1 MAAKL
6 DRTAPPPAGE
16 LRPFRFPA
24 FVKRPIPGGPT
35 VYASRVAGVPLVSLE
50 LSARAGAH
58 HDPVE
63 RAGLATFTA
72 SVIDEGTRH
81 RDSLEI
87 AAWMERLGGY
97 LVSAADWDTGYV
109 AAAMLTQNVDSGLE
123 LLAEIALTPTFPEKE
138 IERIRRQ
145 RLAELMRRGFDP
157 GAQADDR
164 LSEAIYGGTPYSSPL
179 LGRVESLSALDRDEV
194 VAFYERHYSLA
205 GSTVIAVGDLDP
217 DDIVRRIEEVL
228 VARPGQK
235 PTHASSPAL
244 APIPPPIQP
253 APLEGISVHIIDRPG
268 AAQTELRL
276 GHAGVPRTHPEW
288 FPLNV
293 LNMVLGGKFTSRINL
308 NLRERHS
315 YTYGANSRFSGRLG
329 PGPFV
334 VDTAVATEAA
344 GAATREVLGELRR
357 IREEPVEPSEL
368 EETLSYMIGIYPYTL
383 QTVGDVA
390 KRLEILS
397 VYGLPDDHYD
407 TYLERLAAVTR
418 EDLLKGA
425 REHLHPDRIAVVA
438 VGPADVLLPQ
448 LEGIGEVTVHRRE
461 PELAAV

>member
-1 MAAKL
+1 MAGRP
-6 DRTAPPPAGE
+6 DRSAPPPGGE
-16 LRPFRFPA
+16 IRPFRFPP

-35 VYASRVAGVPLVSLE
+35 VYACRLAGVPLVSLE
-50 LSARAGAH
+50 LSVRAGAH
-58 HDPVE
+58 HDPLD

-72 SVIDEGTRH
+72 SVIDEGTRQ

-109 AAAMLTQNVDSGLE
+109 AAAMLTQNVDSGLD

-138 IERIRRQ
+138 IERIRQQ
-145 RLAELMRRGFDP
+145 RLAELMRRGYDP

-164 LSEAIYGGTPYSSPL
+164 LSEVIYGGTPYGSPL
-179 LGRVESLSALDRDEV
+179 LGRVESLTALDRDAL
-194 VAFYERHYSLA
+194 VAFYESHYSLA
-205 GSTVIAVGDLDP
+205 GSIVVAVGDLDP
-217 DDIVRRIEEVL
+217 DDMVRRIEEAL
-228 VARPGQK
+228 VPRPGQG
-235 PTHASSPAL
+235 PAPEP
-244 APIPPPIQP
+244 APIQP
-253 APLEGISVHIIDRPG
+253 VPLEGISIHIVDRPG

-293 LNMVLGGKFTSRINL
+293 LNMLLGGKFTSRINL

-334 VDTAVATEAA
+334 VDTAVATEST

-357 IREEPVEPSEL
+357 IREEPVEPQEL
-368 EETLSYMIGIYPYTL
+368 EETLSYMIGVYPYTL

-397 VYGLPDDHYD
+397 VYGLPDDYYD
-407 TYLERLAAVTR
+407 TYTDRLAAVTR
-418 EDLLKGA
+418 EDLLEGA
-425 REHLHPDRIAVVA
+425 RGHLHPDRIAVVA
-438 VGPADVLLPQ
+438 VGPAEELVPQ

-461 PELAAV
+461 PELAEV

>member
-1 MAAKL
+1 MMMNEVI
-6 DRTAPPPAGE
+6 RTAPPPAGE

-24 FVKRPIPGGPT
+24 FVKRPVPGGPT

-72 SVIDEGTRH
+72 SLIDEGTRR

-109 AAAMLTQNVDSGLE
+109 AAAMLTQHVGSGLD

-138 IERIRRQ
+138 IERIRQQ

-164 LSEAIYGGTPYSSPL
+164 LAEVIYGGTPYSIPL
-179 LGRVESLSALDRDEV
+179 LGSVESLAALDRDAL

-217 DDIVRRIEEVL
+217 EEMVRRIEEAL
-228 VARPGQK
+228 VPRPGQG
-235 PTHASSPAL
+235 PAPEAPAIRPAL
-244 APIPPPIQP
+244 
-253 APLEGISVHIIDRPG
+253 LDGISVRIVDRPG
-268 AAQTELRL
+268 AVQTELRL

-315 YTYGANSRFSGRLG
+315 YTYGANSRFLGRLG

-334 VDTAVATEAA
+334 VDTAVATESV

-357 IREEPVEPSEL
+357 IREEPVEPQEL
-368 EETLSYMIGIYPYTL
+368 EETLSYMIGVYPYTL

-390 KRLEILS
+390 KRLEILA
-397 VYGLPDDHYD
+397 VYGLPDDYYD

-438 VGPADVLLPQ
+438 VGPADELVPQ

>member
-1 MAAKL
+1 MAAIMTREM
-6 DRTAPPPAGE
+6 DRTSPPPAGE

-24 FVKRPIPGGPT
+24 FVKRSLPGGLT
-35 VYASRVAGVPLVSLE
+35 VYAARLAGVPLFSLE

-58 HDPVE
+58 RDPVE
-63 RAGLATFTA
+63 QAGLATFTA
-72 SVIDEGTRH
+72 SVIDEGTRR
-81 RDSLEI
+81 RDSMEI

-109 AAAMLTQNVDSGLE
+109 AVAMLAQHLDAGLG

-138 IERIRRQ
+138 IERLRQQ
-145 RLAELMRRGFDP
+145 RLAELMRRGYDP

-164 LSEAIYGGTPYSSPL
+164 LAEVIYGGTPYSAPL
-179 LGRVESLSALDRDEV
+179 LGREESLRTLDRDALL
-194 VAFYERHYSLA
+194 AFYDHHYSLA
-205 GSTVIAVGDLDP
+205 GATVIAVGDLDP
-217 DDIVRRIEEVL
+217 EDAVRRIEASL
-228 VARPGQK
+228 APRPGQE
-235 PTHASSPAL
+235 PAAA
-244 APIPPPIQP
+244 APAIRP
-253 APLEGISVHIIDRPG
+253 APLAGISVHIVDRPG
-268 AAQTELRL
+268 SSQTELRL

-334 VDTAVATEAA
+334 VDTAVATEST
-344 GAATREVLGELRR
+344 GAATKEVLGELRR
-357 IREEPVEPSEL
+357 IREEPVEVQEL
-368 EETLSYMIGIYPYTL
+368 EETLSYMIGVYPYTL
-383 QTVGDVA
+383 QSVGDVA

-397 VYGLPDDHYD
+397 VYGLPDDYYD
-407 TYLERLAAVTR
+407 TYLDRLAAVTR
-418 EDLLKGA
+418 EDLLNGA

-438 VGPADVLLPQ
+438 VGPADELVPQ
-448 LEGIGEVTVHRRE
+448 FDGVGEVTVYRRE
-461 PELAAV
+461 PEPAAV

>member
-1 MAAKL
+1 MMTEVI
-6 DRTAPPPAGE
+6 RTAPPPAGE

-24 FVKRPIPGGPT
+24 FVKRSLPGGLT
-35 VYASRVAGVPLVSLE
+35 VYAARMAGVPLFSLE

-58 HDPVE
+58 RDPVE
-63 RAGLATFTA
+63 QAGLATFTA
-72 SVIDEGTRH
+72 SVIDEGTRR
-81 RDSLEI
+81 RDSMEI
-87 AAWMERLGGY
+87 AAWLERLGGY
-97 LVSAADWDTGYV
+97 LVSAADWDTGFV
-109 AAAMLTQNVDSGLE
+109 VVAMLAQHLDAGLG

-138 IERIRRQ
+138 IERIRQQ
-145 RLAELMRRGFDP
+145 RLAELMRRGYDP

-164 LSEAIYGGTPYSSPL
+164 LAEVIYGGTPYSAPL
-179 LGRVESLSALDRDEV
+179 LGRVESLRTLDRDALL
-194 VAFYERHYSLA
+194 AFYDRHYSLA
-205 GSTVIAVGDLDP
+205 GATVIAVGDLDP
-217 DDIVRRIEEVL
+217 EDAVRRIEESL
-228 VARPGQK
+228 APRPGQE
-235 PTHASSPAL
+235 PAPA
-244 APIPPPIQP
+244 APAIRP
-253 APLEGISVHIIDRPG
+253 APLAGISIHIVDRPG
-268 AAQTELRL
+268 SAQTELRL

-334 VDTAVATEAA
+334 VDTAVATEST

-357 IREEPVEPSEL
+357 IREEPVEIQEL
-368 EETLSYMIGIYPYTL
+368 EETLSYMIGVYPYTL
-383 QTVGDVA
+383 QSMGDVA

-397 VYGLPDDHYD
+397 TYGLPDDYYD

-438 VGPADVLLPQ
+438 VGPADELVPQ
-448 LEGIGEVTVHRRE
+448 FEGVGEVTVYRRE
-461 PELAAV
+461 PEPAAVASSD

>member
-6 DRTAPPPAGE
+6 DRTSPPPAGE

-35 VYASRVAGVPLVSLE
+35 VYASRVAGFPLVSLE
-50 LSARAGAH
+50 LSSRAGAH

-72 SVIDEGTRH
+72 SVIDEGTRQ

-109 AAAMLTQNVDSGLE
+109 AAAMLTQNVDAGLE

-145 RLAELMRRGFDP
+145 RLAEMMRRGFDP

-164 LSEAIYGGTPYSSPL
+164 LSEVIYGGTSYSSPL
-179 LGRVESLSALDRDEV
+179 LGRVESLSALDRDAL

-217 DDIVRRIEEVL
+217 DGIVRRIEEAL
-228 VARPGQK
+228 VARPGQE
-235 PTHASSPAL
+235 PAPQ
-244 APIPPPIQP
+244 APPIHP
-253 APLEGISVHIIDRPG
+253 VPLDGISVHIVDRPG

-315 YTYGANSRFSGRLG
+315 YTYGATSRFSGRLG

-334 VDTAVATEAA
+334 VDTAVATESA

-357 IREEPVEPSEL
+357 IREEPVEPYEL
-368 EETLSYMIGIYPYTL
+368 EETLSYMIGVYPYTL
-383 QTVGDVA
+383 QTMGDVA

-397 VYGLPDDHYD
+397 VYGLPDDYYD

-418 EDLLKGA
+418 EDLLQGA
-425 REHLHPDRIAVVA
+425 RGHLHPDRIAIVA
-438 VGPADVLLPQ
+438 VGPADVLVPQ

>member
-1 MAAKL
+1 MAVKL

-35 VYASRVAGVPLVSLE
+35 VYASRVAGIPLVSLE
-50 LSARAGAH
+50 LSSRAGAH

-63 RAGLATFTA
+63 RPGLATFTA
-72 SVIDEGTRH
+72 SLIDEGTRH
-81 RDSLEI
+81 RGSLEI

-145 RLAELMRRGFDP
+145 RLAELMRRGYDP

-164 LSEAIYGGTPYSSPL
+164 LSEVIYGGTPYASPL
-179 LGRVESLSALDRDEV
+179 LGRVESLSVVDRDAL

-217 DDIVRRIEEVL
+217 DDIVHRIEEAL
-228 VARPGQK
+228 VARPGQE
-235 PTHASSPAL
+235 
-244 APIPPPIQP
+244 P
-253 APLEGISVHIIDRPG
+253 APAASPIHPVPLDGVSIHIVDRPG

-288 FPLNV
+288 VPLNV

-334 VDTAVATEAA
+334 VDTAVATESA
-344 GAATREVLGELRR
+344 GAATREVLGELQR
-357 IREEPVEPSEL
+357 IREEPVEPYEL
-368 EETLSYMIGIYPYTL
+368 EETLSYMIGVYPYTL
-383 QTVGDVA
+383 QTMGDVA

-407 TYLERLAAVTR
+407 TYLDRLAAVTR

-425 REHLHPDRIAVVA
+425 RGHLHPDRIAIVA
-438 VGPADVLLPQ
+438 VGPADVLVPQ
-448 LEGIGEVTVHRRE
+448 LEGIGEVTVRRRE

>member
-1 MAAKL
+1 
-6 DRTAPPPAGE
+6 
-16 LRPFRFPA
+16 
-24 FVKRPIPGGPT
+24 
-35 VYASRVAGVPLVSLE
+35 
-50 LSARAGAH
+50 
-58 HDPVE
+58 
-63 RAGLATFTA
+63 
-72 SVIDEGTRH
+72 
-81 RDSLEI
+81 
-87 AAWMERLGGY
+87 
-97 LVSAADWDTGYV
+97 
-109 AAAMLTQNVDSGLE
+109 
-123 LLAEIALTPTFPEKE
+123 
-138 IERIRRQ
+138 
-145 RLAELMRRGFDP
+145 
-157 GAQADDR
+157 
-164 LSEAIYGGTPYSSPL
+164 
-179 LGRVESLSALDRDEV
+179 VESLSALDRDAL

-228 VARPGQK
+228 VARPGQE
-235 PTHASSPAL
+235 PAPASPPAL
-244 APIPPPIQP
+244 PAIPPPIQP
-253 APLEGISVHIIDRPG
+253 APLEGISVHIVDRPG

-334 VDTAVATEAA
+334 VDTAVATESA

-368 EETLSYMIGIYPYTL
+368 EETLSYMIGVYPYTL

-438 VGPADVLLPQ
+438 VGPADVLVPQ

>member
-1 MAAKL
+1 M
-6 DRTAPPPAGE
+6 DRNTPPPAGE

-35 VYASRVAGVPLVSLE
+35 VYAARVAGVPLVSLE
-50 LSARAGAH
+50 LSSRAGAH

-145 RLAELMRRGFDP
+145 RLAELMRRGYDP

-164 LSEAIYGGTPYSSPL
+164 LSEVIYGGTPYSSPL
-179 LGRVESLSALDRDEV
+179 LGRVESLSALDRDAL

-217 DDIVRRIEEVL
+217 DDIV
-228 VARPGQK
+228 
-235 PTHASSPAL
+235 
-244 APIPPPIQP
+244 
-253 APLEGISVHIIDRPG
+253 
-268 AAQTELRL
+268 
-276 GHAGVPRTHPEW
+276 
-288 FPLNV
+288 
-293 LNMVLGGKFTSRINL
+293 
-308 NLRERHS
+308 
-315 YTYGANSRFSGRLG
+315 
-329 PGPFV
+329 
-334 VDTAVATEAA
+334 
-344 GAATREVLGELRR
+344 
-357 IREEPVEPSEL
+357 
-368 EETLSYMIGIYPYTL
+368 
-383 QTVGDVA
+383 
-390 KRLEILS
+390 
-397 VYGLPDDHYD
+397 
-407 TYLERLAAVTR
+407 
-418 EDLLKGA
+418 
-425 REHLHPDRIAVVA
+425 
-438 VGPADVLLPQ
+438 
-448 LEGIGEVTVHRRE
+448 
-461 PELAAV
+461 

>member
-1 MAAKL
+1 M
-6 DRTAPPPAGE
+6 DRTVPPPPGE

-24 FVKRPIPGGPT
+24 FVKRPIAGGPT

-72 SVIDEGTRH
+72 SLIDEGTRR

-97 LVSAADWDTGYV
+97 LASAADWDTGYV
-109 AAAMLTQNVDSGLE
+109 AVATLAQHADSALD
-123 LLAEIALTPTFPEKE
+123 LLAEIALTPTFPGKE
-138 IERIRRQ
+138 IERVRQQ
-145 RLAELMRRGFDP
+145 RLAELLRRDYDP
-157 GAQADDR
+157 GAQADDK
-164 LSEAIYGGTPYSSPL
+164 LSEVIYGGTPYSAPL
-179 LGRVESLSALDRDEV
+179 LGREESLRALDRDAL

-205 GSTVIAVGDLDP
+205 GATVIAVGDLDP
-217 DDIVRRIEEVL
+217 EDMVRRIEEAL
-228 VARPGQK
+228 VPRPGQE
-235 PTHASSPAL
+235 PAP
-244 APIPPPIQP
+244 APPAIRP
-253 APLEGISVHIIDRPG
+253 APLDGISVHVVDRPG

-315 YTYGANSRFSGRLG
+315 YTYGANTRFSGRLG

-334 VDTAVATEAA
+334 VDTAVSTESA

-357 IREEPVEPSEL
+357 IREEPVEPREL
-368 EETLSYMIGIYPYTL
+368 EETLSYMIGVYPYTV
-383 QTVGDVA
+383 QTVGEVA

-397 VYGLPDDHYD
+397 VYGLPDDYYE
-407 TYLERLAAVTR
+407 TYVERLAAVTR
-418 EDLLKGA
+418 EDLLRGA

-438 VGPADVLLPQ
+438 VGPADELVPQ

>member
-1 MAAKL
+1 MASPI
-6 DRTAPPPAGE
+6 DRAVPPPPGE

-24 FVKRPIPGGPT
+24 FVKRSLPGGLR

-63 RAGLATFTA
+63 RPGLATFTA
-72 SVIDEGTRH
+72 SVIDEGTRR

-87 AAWMERLGGY
+87 AAWIERLGGY

-109 AAAMLTQNVDSGLE
+109 AVATLSRHLGSGLD
-123 LLAEIALTPTFPEKE
+123 LLAEIALSPTFPEKE
-138 IERIRRQ
+138 IERIRQQ
-145 RLAELMRRGFDP
+145 RLAELMRRVYDP
-157 GAQADDR
+157 AAQADDK
-164 LSEAIYGGTPYSSPL
+164 LSEAIYGGTPYAGPL
-179 LGRVESLSALDRDEV
+179 LGSVAGLRSLDRDAL
-194 VAFYERHYSLA
+194 VAFYERHYPLA

-217 DDIVRRIEEVL
+217 EDLVRRVEESL
-228 VARPGQK
+228 VP
-235 PTHASSPAL
+235 SAL
-244 APIPPPIQP
+244 QP
-253 APLEGISVHIIDRPG
+253 APALPEIPPAIRPVPLDGISIHVVDRPG

-334 VDTAVATEAA
+334 VDTAVATESA
-344 GAATREVLGELRR
+344 GAAAREVLGELRR
-357 IREEPVEPSEL
+357 IREELVEPHEL
-368 EETLSYMIGIYPYTL
+368 EETLSYMIGVYPYTV
-383 QTVGDVA
+383 QTAGEVA

-397 VYGLPDDHYD
+397 VYGLPDDYYD
-407 TYLERLAAVTR
+407 TYVDRLAAVTR

-438 VGPADVLLPQ
+438 VGPADALVPQ
-448 LEGIGEVTVHRRE
+448 FEGIGELTVYRRE
-461 PELAAV
+461 PELAAAT

>member
-1 MAAKL
+1 MAARM
-6 DRTAPPPAGE
+6 DRMMDRNTPPPAGE

-24 FVKRPIPGGPT
+24 FVKRPVPGGPT
-35 VYASRVAGVPLVSLE
+35 VYACRVAGVPLVSLE
-50 LSARAGAH
+50 LSTRAGAH
-58 HDPVE
+58 HDPAD

-72 SVIDEGTRH
+72 SLIDEGTRR

-109 AAAMLTQNVDSGLE
+109 VAAMLTQHVDSGLD
-123 LLAEIALTPTFPEKE
+123 LLAEIALAPTFPEKE
-138 IERIRRQ
+138 IERIRQQ
-145 RLAELMRRGFDP
+145 RLAELMRRGYDP

-164 LSEAIYGGTPYSSPL
+164 LSEVIYGGTPYSAPL
-179 LGRVESLSALDRDEV
+179 LGREESLRNFDRDAL
-194 VAFYERHYSLA
+194 VAFYESRYSLA

-217 DDIVRRIEEVL
+217 EEMVRRIEEAL
-228 VARPGQK
+228 VPRPGQE
-235 PTHASSPAL
+235 PAPE
-244 APIPPPIQP
+244 APAIRP
-253 APLEGISVHIIDRPG
+253 APLDGIPIHIVDRPG

-315 YTYGANSRFSGRLG
+315 YTYGATSRFSGRLG

-334 VDTAVATEAA
+334 VDTAVATESA
-344 GAATREVLGELRR
+344 GAATREVLWELRR
-357 IREEPVEPSEL
+357 IREEPVETQEL
-368 EETLSYMIGIYPYTL
+368 EETLSYMIGVYPYTL

-407 TYLERLAAVTR
+407 TYLERLAAITR

-425 REHLHPDRIAVVA
+425 REHLHPERIAIVA
-438 VGPADVLLPQ
+438 VGPVDELVPQ

>member
-1 MAAKL
+1 MTAGVI
-6 DRTAPPPAGE
+6 RNAPPPGGE

-24 FVKRPIPGGPT
+24 FVKRTIPGGPT

-50 LSARAGAH
+50 LSTRAGAL
-58 HDPVE
+58 HDPID

-72 SVIDEGTRH
+72 SLIDEGTRR

-109 AAAMLTQNVDSGLE
+109 AAAMLTQHMEAGLD
-123 LLAEIALTPTFPEKE
+123 LLAEIALTPTFPENE

-145 RLAELMRRGFDP
+145 RLAELQRRVYDP

-164 LSEAIYGGTPYSSPL
+164 LAEVIYGGTPYASPL
-179 LGRVESLSALDRDEV
+179 LGREESLRTLDRDAL

-205 GSTVIAVGDLDP
+205 GSTVVAVGDLDP
-217 DDIVRRIEEVL
+217 EDIVRRIEESL
-228 VARPGQK
+228 VARPG
-235 PTHASSPAL
+235 HEPAPA
-244 APIPPPIQP
+244 APPMRP
-253 APLEGISVHIIDRPG
+253 APLAGISVHIVDRPG

-276 GHAGVPRTHPEW
+276 GHAGVPRTHPDW
-288 FPLNV
+288 VPLNV

-334 VDTAVATEAA
+334 VDTAVATESV
-344 GAATREVLGELRR
+344 GAATREVFGELRR
-357 IREEPVEPSEL
+357 IREEPVEPYEL
-368 EETLSYMIGIYPYTL
+368 EETLSYMIGVYPYTL

-397 VYGLPDDHYD
+397 VYGFPDDYYD

-418 EDLLKGA
+418 EDLLRGA

-438 VGPADVLLPQ
+438 VGPADELAPQ

>member
-1 MAAKL
+1 M
-6 DRTAPPPAGE
+6 DRNTPPPAGE

-24 FVKRPIPGGPT
+24 FVKRSVPGGPT
-35 VYASRVAGVPLVSLE
+35 IYASRVAGVPLVSLE
-50 LSARAGAH
+50 LSTRAGAH
-58 HDPVE
+58 HDPVD

-72 SVIDEGTRH
+72 SLIDEGTRR

-109 AAAMLTQNVDSGLE
+109 AAAMLTQHVDAGLE
-123 LLAEIALTPTFPEKE
+123 LLAEIALAPTFPEKE
-138 IERIRRQ
+138 IERIRQQ
-145 RLAELMRRGFDP
+145 RLAELMRRGYDP

-164 LSEAIYGGTPYSSPL
+164 LSEVIYGGTPYSAPL
-179 LGRVESLSALDRDEV
+179 LGREESLLALDRGAL
-194 VAFYERHYSLA
+194 VAFYDSHYSLA
-205 GSTVIAVGDLDP
+205 GATVIAVGDLDP
-217 DDIVRRIEEVL
+217 EEMVRRIEETL
-228 VARPGQK
+228 VPRPGQE
-235 PTHASSPAL
+235 PAPE
-244 APIPPPIQP
+244 APAIRP
-253 APLEGISVHIIDRPG
+253 APLDGISVHIVDRPG

-334 VDTAVATEAA
+334 VDTAVATESA

-357 IREEPVEPSEL
+357 IREEPVEIQEL
-368 EETLSYMIGIYPYTL
+368 EETLSYMIGVYPYTL

-397 VYGLPDDHYD
+397 VYGLPDDYYD

-418 EDLLKGA
+418 EDLLEGA

-438 VGPADVLLPQ
+438 VGPADELVPQ
-448 LEGIGEVTVHRRE
+448 LEGIGEVTVYRRE